1 MAINHLPFS
10 RNVDR
15 IDFINSLSGGT
26 SPSCFFAFTRTS
38 NKTIDMIHKTG
49 IAQNGKNHTMAARAD
64 PKIGLSTFPNV
75 LDVSI
80 IPKPVLT
87 CFRLCINHQ
96 HTV

>member
-38 NKTIDMIHKTG
+38 NKTIDTTHK
-49 IAQNGKNHTMAARAD
+49 IES
-64 PKIGLSTFPNV
+64 PKMVRTIQRQQEQTL
-75 LDVSI
+75 
-80 IPKPVLT
+80 K
-87 CFRLCINHQ
+87 
-96 HTV
+96 

>member
-38 NKTIDMIHKTG
+38 NKTIDTTHKTES
-49 IAQNGKNHTMAARAD
+49 
-64 PKIGLSTFPNV
+64 PKMVRTIQWQQEQIL
-75 LDVSI
+75 
-80 IPKPVLT
+80 K
-87 CFRLCINHQ
+87 
-96 HTV
+96 